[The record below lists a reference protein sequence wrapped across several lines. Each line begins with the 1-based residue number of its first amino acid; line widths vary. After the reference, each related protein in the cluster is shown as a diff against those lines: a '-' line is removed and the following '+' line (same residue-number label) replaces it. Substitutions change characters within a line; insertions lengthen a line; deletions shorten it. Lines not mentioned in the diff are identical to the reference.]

1 MKYVISVAK
10 TYKHRGYHQHRTAK
24 KHWFVYFYE
33 YNEFT
38 ETLHMKSK
46 QVNLLQA
53 VYYMTQ
59 KHHRL
64 KMICPDCETKFLALV
79 KKNQKEIECPYC
91 LHTDI
96 NT

>member
-10 TYKHRGYHQHRTAK
+10 AYKHRGKHQHRTAK

-33 YNEFT
+33 YDEY
-38 ETLHMKSK
+38 EEKWHMRSQ
-46 QVNLLQA
+46 QVNWLQA

-64 KMICPDCETKFLALV
+64 KMVCLECGTVFIALLNSFR
-79 KKNQKEIECPYC
+79 KKAECPNC
-91 LHTDI
+91 V
-96 NT
+96 N

>member
-10 TYKHRGYHQHRTAK
+10 AYKHRGYHQHRTAK

-33 YNEFT
+33 FDE
-38 ETLHMKSK
+38 EWHMKSK
-46 QVNLLQA
+46 QVNWLQA

-64 KMICPDCETKFLALV
+64 KMVCPDCGSEFLALV
-79 KKNQKEIECPYC
+79 KSFREKVECPYC
-91 LHTDI
+91 T
-96 NT
+96 

>member
-10 TYKHRGYHQHRTAK
+10 AYKHRGKMQHKTAK
-24 KHWFVYFYE
+24 KHWFVYFYDE
-33 YNEFT
+33 DGKMY
-38 ETLHMKSK
+38 SK

-64 KMICPDCETKFLALV
+64 KMACPDCGSVFLGLV
-79 KKNQKEIECPYC
+79 KSFKEKVECPNC
-91 LHTDI
+91 LE
-96 NT
+96 